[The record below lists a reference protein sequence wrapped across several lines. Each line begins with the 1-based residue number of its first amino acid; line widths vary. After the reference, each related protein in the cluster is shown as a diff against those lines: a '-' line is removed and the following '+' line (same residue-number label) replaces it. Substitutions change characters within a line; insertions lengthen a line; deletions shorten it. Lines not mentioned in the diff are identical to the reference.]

1 MRLVSNKISRVC
13 NYVEQTFS
21 QMKDLF
27 EVLNESE
34 QYLAVN
40 PEKLTS
46 IFRDIRNSWR
56 EKLGELNHFRNEKI
70 FSYIDTDLKRA
81 LEDCIQESERV
92 LSVVEALND
101 TLSQAYYEYE
111 VSGTSGNLANI
122 APLCMWQS
130 EYCKQYPIVKK
141 ANMQLVEKL
150 KLIQYE
156 ILRIEEIMSS

>member
-1 MRLVSNKISRVC
+1 MLLVSDKISQVC

-21 QMKDLF
+21 QMEDLF

-40 PEKLTS
+40 PEKLTW
-46 IFRDIRNSWR
+46 IFRDIRNLWR
-56 EKLGELNHFRNEKI
+56 EKLGELNHLRNEKF
-70 FSYIDTDLKRA
+70 FSYVDTNLKRT